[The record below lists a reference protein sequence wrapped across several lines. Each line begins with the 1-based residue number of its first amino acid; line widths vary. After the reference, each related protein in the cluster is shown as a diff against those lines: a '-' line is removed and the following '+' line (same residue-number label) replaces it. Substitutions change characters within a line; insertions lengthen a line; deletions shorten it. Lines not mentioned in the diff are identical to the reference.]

1 MPVQP
6 SESIE
11 WKLTAHT
18 SAKFANLC
26 TVAGL
31 LTWITI
37 CWAFIRFRKAL
48 QVQGLTEENKW
59 FRSPFQPYVAW
70 TTMMFFSILTVFNGF
85 EVFMKGKWNIS
96 DFLVAY
102 IGVL

>member
-1 MPVQP
+1 
-6 SESIE
+6 
-11 WKLTAHT
+11 
-18 SAKFANLC
+18 
-26 TVAGL
+26 

-48 QVQGLTEENKW
+48 QAQGLAEENKW

-70 TTMMFFSILTVFNGF
+70 VSLVFFSIVTIFNGF

-102 IGVL
+102 IGIV